1 VNAIE
6 ADPALAE
13 AERRAHVAED
23 DLAYLAR
30 DTGGVLHAAQQRLD
44 ALARELDERT
54 AESARRGAE
63 LAMVR
68 RECERIHGRLPVLER
83 TARAALELGERQR
96 RELAE
101 QRRVHGFVAAGLVA
115 ERASVALLAELLA
128 GERAAANARLQEAHE
143 QAAAAIGLAEQR
155 ASAALR
161 DALETVRRLT
171 DPAETE
177 LRLRADLVLATS
189 EAAQLRTR
197 LGACEDA
204 LRERERERERELQR
218 ERGIADEATRWA
230 SRVERELVLDPPHV
244 GPGSAAVAAQPG
256 PTGPPISPL
265 RRRGP
270 RVRLRHVS

>member
-6 ADPALAE
+6 ADAALAE

-68 RECERIHGRLPVLER
+68 RECERIHGRLPALER

-101 QRRVHGFVAAGLVA
+101 QRRVHGFVAGGLAA

-177 LRLRADLVLATS
+177 LRLRADLELAAS

-204 LRERERERERELQR
+204 LRERERELQR